1 MVKFVPTKIYG
12 SANLPLTFRLKRSGN
27 RRITTISV
35 KHVQFTCAVAYISVK
50 LFILK
55 TFVMDSISF
64 IINSKYDDLRKE
76 VSDRTLISLL

>member
-1 MVKFVPTKIYG
+1 M
-12 SANLPLTFRLKRSGN
+12 
-27 RRITTISV
+27 SV

-64 IINSKYDDLRKE
+64 IISSKYEDLRKE